1 MGLISKFTYNIN
13 YYFSPDPTNG
23 KTIAEIQKSIFILNL
38 DRAMPET
45 KTGDER
51 YSVMA
56 AQMNHGGGSAHNTG
70 NRWFDKTLQVPLQKS
85 RNIYLIYI

>member
-1 MGLISKFTYNIN
+1 
-13 YYFSPDPTNG
+13 
-23 KTIAEIQKSIFILNL
+23 
-38 DRAMPET
+38 MPET

-56 AQMNHGGGSAHNTG
+56 AQMNHGGGSAHNSA

-85 RNIYLIYI
+85 RNIYIYLIFIKIC